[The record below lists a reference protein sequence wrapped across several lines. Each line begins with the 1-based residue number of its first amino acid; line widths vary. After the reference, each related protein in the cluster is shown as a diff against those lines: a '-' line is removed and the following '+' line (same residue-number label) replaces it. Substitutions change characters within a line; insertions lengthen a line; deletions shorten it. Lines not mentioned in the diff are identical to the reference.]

1 LGYRKKDELKQDEL
15 NFQAEEEKTM
25 ALLERV
31 STLLRAN
38 INDLIEKAENP
49 EKLLKQLILDM
60 ENQLLQV
67 KTQVAIAIADQHLLE
82 RKRAEHEQQGTEW
95 KRKAELAVGK
105 GHDDL
110 ARGTLERALS
120 YERLTKGFTEQAEDQ
135 RLEADT
141 LRQTLR
147 KLDQKLNE
155 TRAQCEI
162 LMAEHRRAKVVGR
175 ATQARQTV
183 GATQN
188 AALGRMKSKV
198 RQHSAENA
206 AASEILVPES
216 LEDRFQSLE
225 ESEQVE
231 LLLRELKS
239 QLALLGQEQSAK
251 QEAKG

>member
-1 LGYRKKDELKQDEL
+1 
-15 NFQAEEEKTM
+15 M

-38 INDLIEKAENP
+38 LNDLIEKAEDP
-49 EKLLKQLILDM
+49 ERLLKQLVLDM

-67 KTQVAIAIADQHLLE
+67 KTQVAIAIADEHLLE
-82 RKRAEHEQQGTEW
+82 RKRKEHEQQAAEW
-95 KRKAELAVGK
+95 KRKAELAVTK

-110 ARGTLERALS
+110 ARGALERALS
-120 YERLTKGFTEQAEDQ
+120 YDRLTKGFAAQAEDQ
-135 RLEADT
+135 KLEADT

-175 ATQARQTV
+175 ATHVRQTV
-183 GATQN
+183 GVTQD
-188 AALGRMKSKV
+188 AALGRMKNRV

-216 LEDRFQSLE
+216 LEDRFNSLE
-225 ESEQVE
+225 EHEQVE
-231 LLLRELKS
+231 LLLGQIKERN
-239 QLALLGQEQSAK
+239 ALSAPK
-251 QEAKG
+251 HN